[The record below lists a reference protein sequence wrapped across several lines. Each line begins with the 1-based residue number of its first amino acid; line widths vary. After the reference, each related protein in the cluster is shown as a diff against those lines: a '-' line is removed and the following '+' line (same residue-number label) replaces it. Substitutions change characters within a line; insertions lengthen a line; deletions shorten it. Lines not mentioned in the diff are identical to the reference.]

1 MRSAVSGQRS
11 AFSSQLSALS
21 SQLAAKARA
30 FISQEGADKT
40 MLLLGSRWLKA
51 EG

>member
-1 MRSAVSGQRS
+1 MHSDSAVSGQLS
-11 AFSSQLSALS
+11 AASCQLS
-21 SQLAAKARA
+21 AKARA

-51 EG
+51 DC